1 MKNNCDN
8 DLMHTPKITKREL
21 ELNDSKL
28 ELSMRTFAGCHTD
41 TRVRQNVSV
50 LFSCLNKRTRSLPSE
65 RVTVSQHFLPS
76 SKWICTFENYKKI
89 QKLLI

>member
-8 DLMHTPKITKREL
+8 DLMYTPKITKREL

-41 TRVRQNVSV
+41 TRVRQNVFCLAVSIRG
-50 LFSCLNKRTRSLPSE
+50 LDRYHQKKLQYHNTFSLHPSGFAHLKI
-65 RVTVSQHFLPS
+65 T
-76 SKWICTFENYKKI
+76 KNYNNY
-89 QKLLI
+89 